1 MQYRQAS
8 DVLSRAVPGYLT
20 LAKPD
25 GTVIEVHGPGADVW
39 QAIDQP
45 VELDQLVDVLADR
58 FATDR
63 GTVFEDVRRLLVELE
78 AGGYVT
84 NDG

>member
-1 MQYRQAS
+1 MKYSRS
-8 DVLSRAVPGYLT
+8 CDVLFRAVPGYLA

-25 GTVIEVHGPGADVW
+25 GTTVVVHGPGADVW

-45 VELDQLVDVLADR
+45 VELDQLVDVLNERFAADR
-58 FATDR
+58 VA
-63 GTVFEDVRRLLVELE
+63 VLEDVRHLLEELE